1 MKALILCAGKGTR
14 LRPLTFTNAKPLIPI
29 ANKPT
34 IVYSLEMIKE
44 AGINDVGIVVN
55 PDNKSDF
62 ETTLGDGSSLGL
74 NITYIVQEE
83 PKGLAH
89 AVAISEE
96 FLKDEEFLMYL
107 GDNLVT
113 VDLGKFIKEF
123 DNNDMD
129 SFILL
134 TPVEDPSRFGIAVL
148 KDNKVI
154 RVVEKPKDPPSN
166 LAIIGV
172 YIFKPIV
179 FEAIKNIKPSWRG
192 ELEITDAIQWL
203 LENNK
208 NVGAHIVY
216 GWWKDTGKPED
227 LIEANRKILEQLK
240 ESKNEG
246 IVYENSS
253 IHGNVIIGKNSRILN
268 SVIRGPV
275 IIGDNV
281 LISDSYVGPYTS
293 IGGNVTIE
301 NAELENSII
310 LDKATI
316 AHLETR
322 LDSSIIGAN
331 ATVISS
337 DSKPK
342 SIKLV
347 IGDYSKIEIPR

>member
-44 AGINDVGIVVN
+44 AGITEVGIVVN
-55 PDNKSDF
+55 PDNKKDF
-62 ETTLGDGSSLGL
+62 EETLGNGSQLGL
-74 NITYIVQEE
+74 SITYIVQEK

-89 AVAISEE
+89 AVSISEE

-123 DNNDMD
+123 NSQNMD

-134 TPVEDPSRFGIAVL
+134 TPVEDPSRFGIAIIEDGKV
-148 KDNKVI
+148 KKVI
-154 RVVEKPKDPPSN
+154 EKPKEPPSN

-203 LENNK
+203 LENEK

-227 LIEANRKILEQLK
+227 LIEANRKVLEQLR

-246 IVYENSS
+246 IIYENSTVQ
-253 IHGNVIIGKNSRILN
+253 GNVVIGKGSRILN
-268 SVIRGPV
+268 SVIRGPI
-275 IIGDNV
+275 IIGENV
-281 LISDSYVGPYTS
+281 LISDAYIGPYTS
-293 IGGNVTIE
+293 IGSNVTIE
-301 NAELENSII
+301 NAEIENSII

-322 LDSSIIGAN
+322 LDSSVIGAN
-331 ATVISS
+331 ATVVHS
-337 DSKPK
+337 DRKPK
-342 SIKLV
+342 TIRLV
-347 IGDYSKIEIPR
+347 VGDYSKIEIPK

>member
-44 AGINDVGIVVN
+44 AGITEVGIVVN
-55 PDNKSDF
+55 PDNRKDF
-62 ETTLGDGSSLGL
+62 EETLGNGAQLGL
-74 NITYIVQEE
+74 EITYIVQEE

-96 FLKDEEFLMYL
+96 FLKNDEFLMYL

-113 VDLGKFIKEF
+113 VDLGKFVKEF
-123 DNNDMD
+123 NNKDMD

-134 TPVEDPSRFGIAVL
+134 TPVEDPSRFGIAIIEDGKV
-148 KDNKVI
+148 KKVI
-154 RVVEKPKDPPSN
+154 EKPKEPPSN

-203 LENNK
+203 LENEK

-227 LIEANRKILEQLK
+227 LIEANRKVLEQLR

-246 IVYENSS
+246 IIYENSTVQ
-253 IHGNVIIGKNSRILN
+253 GNVVIGKGSRILN
-268 SVIRGPV
+268 SVIRGPI
-275 IIGDNV
+275 IIGENV
-281 LISDSYVGPYTS
+281 LISDAYIGPYTS
-293 IGGNVTIE
+293 IGSNVTIE
-301 NAELENSII
+301 NAEIENSII

-322 LDSSIIGAN
+322 LGSSVIGAN
-331 ATVISS
+331 ATVVHS
-337 DSKPK
+337 DRKPK
-342 SIKLV
+342 TIRLV
-347 IGDYSKIEIPR
+347 VGDYSKIEIPK